1 MVSLFIINRAVI
13 IYILLLLLL
22 QIYKFIVNDFTLK
35 IILLI
40 LNILATVV
48 NQITFLTMNHAE
60 NKAQFALAVF
70 CILGAIY
77 ILFTV
82 AIIVGMFLTRKQ
94 YLKHKPVKTFVIVL
108 LTQTITGVA
117 GIMYFVG
124 DKITTILASYGTSIG
139 CDLDCIL
146 VSGDAGTAL
155 LVLSILF
162 FRLTPLVVL
171 KLQVITDTISKE
183 DIMLINCSIWHNIA
197 ESMSLIVEF
206 DAWFSII
213 ARLPLQAPEFC
224 PEHQLF
230 VTWALYPITVVVY
243 ILVLICVV
251 TPGVIELIRQG
262 HDLIYSFVPPFIIV
276 ILLWFCT
283 SVLLLSA
290 NVQPIGCLFDCDVVA
305 GNFSNNCNQEGY
317 YGSRIALLCLVL
329 IIFGG
334 IGIFLL
340 HVAAR
345 ETFVSRRQVVD
356 QEREN
361 FNEITNTT
369 GKEDEYEEPYE
380 VVY

>member
-1 MVSLFIINRAVI
+1 M
-13 IYILLLLLL
+13 
-22 QIYKFIVNDFTLK
+22 
-35 IILLI
+35 
-40 LNILATVV
+40 ATVV
-48 NQITFLTMNHAE
+48 NQISFLTMNKAE
-60 NKAQFALAVF
+60 NKAQFALAIF

-77 ILFTV
+77 ILFTIT
-82 AIIVGMFLTRKQ
+82 IIVCMLLTRRS
-94 YLKHKPVKTFVIVL
+94 YLRNKPFKTFIIVL

-124 DKITTILASYGTSIG
+124 DKIASILATYGTSIG
-139 CDLDCIL
+139 CGLDC
-146 VSGDAGTAL
+146 VHVAGDVGTAL

-162 FRLTPLVVL
+162 FRLIPLIVL
-171 KLQVITDTISKE
+171 KLHVITDTISKD
-183 DIMLINCSIWHNIA
+183 DIMLLNCSIWHNIT

-224 PEHQLF
+224 PKHQLL
-230 VTWALYPITVVVY
+230 VTWALYPITVIVY

-251 TPGVIELIRQG
+251 TPGVIELIKQG
-262 HDLIYSFVPPFIIV
+262 HDIIYSFVPPFIIV

-290 NVQPIGCLFDCDVVA
+290 NVQPIGCLFDCDIVA
-305 GNFSNNCNQEGY
+305 GNFSAKCNQEGY
-317 YGSRIALLCLVL
+317 YGSRIGLLCLVL

-345 ETFVSRRQVVD
+345 ETLISRGQVVD
-356 QEREN
+356 QENEI
-361 FNEITNTT
+361 FNEITNKT
-369 GKEDEYEEPYE
+369 GDEDEYEEQHE
-380 VVY
+380 SVY